1 MITHAYDPVPTTII
15 INQAKPTIHLDTFK
29 IPCLYIF
36 IYIRDGTII
45 RKIGTM
51 NPTATE
57 MNFII
62 SEAKPIAINAGIRL
76 IIALINILSV
86 SDGS

>member
-1 MITHAYDPVPTTII
+1 M
-15 INQAKPTIHLDTFK
+15 
-29 IPCLYIF
+29 
-36 IYIRDGTII
+36 YIRDGTII

-62 SEAKPIAINAGIRL
+62 SEPKPIAINAGIRL
-76 IIALINILSV
+76 IIALVNILSV
-86 SDGS
+86 SDGSSVLIYLFLFNNSWLF